1 MALRRPLGLL
11 PEGHAA
17 AIVGLL
23 QPQLAAA
30 AAASPEPQD
39 GERPREA
46 RRGGSNCGYKGLQM
60 MAAVVP
66 GGEEGLR
73 RAESVVRRMRVAA
86 FAVGE
91 VVAVRCNR
99 SKWHDAEVTR
109 VSEEGVRLWV
119 AAANAIVN
127 VPVQLISSH
136 LSKAR
141 HATATAKAQPAAG
154 AAGMGRS
161 AAPSPSIPIHHLDR
175 VVRSPVHAIR
185 PAHLSHRQLYRQVPT
200 DDGCQECGSPLR
212 RSSAAMSWECGH
224 RCHFACVEARWR
236 AGLTE
241 CPQCGGQSGGAEV
254 GAEGLY
260 RQLSSLSMASAS
272 SSGTAASPQDSN
284 GGHACASSSSSIS
297 ASFGTSSGTA
307 GGGGGIPRFHCICSH
322 ACPVTLLEEDPAEGR
337 LCCPHCQYNPWTSD
351 LHKACGASLTGS
363 TAVFPPMEAE
373 LGLRPVHEGSG
384 GSVHH
389 DWFRGATMVAT
400 ARWHADELVLGQHT
414 AQQAAATAD
423 GCDDF
428 LSRRLHSTRDQFQVS
443 PPALLSSPPGHPHI
457 GNLSSGESG
466 HHFSH
471 TNSTCSSLSS
481 VRSDLS
487 GEVLMSLATEMET
500 ARQHLCRR
508 QRLSRS
514 EGGSKASSIGS
525 GSPKAVLDYVHSP
538 DGDSAS
544 PDSVD
549 LGPGV
554 SRSQRPDSYNGGSS
568 GWGRHQPLPRTMSL
582 DGDLSL
588 LPGTVG
594 SAQRLAAVAAR
605 EMGICI
611 QQPAV
616 LAAEQAAELAAAT
629 MQPPTM
635 LPDWSAGGP
644 WISVIKEGRDVSEWR
659 RSSGPPFDG
668 AAQSQQRQRSTK

>member
-1 MALRRPLGLL
+1 M
-11 PEGHAA
+11 
-17 AIVGLL
+17 
-23 QPQLAAA
+23 
-30 AAASPEPQD
+30 
-39 GERPREA
+39 
-46 RRGGSNCGYKGLQM
+46 GLQM

-141 HATATAKAQPAAG
+141 HAATAAAAEAAPAAE

-161 AAPSPSIPIHHLDR
+161 ATPSPSIPIHHLDR
-175 VVRSPVHAIR
+175 VVRSPVHAVR

-224 RCHFACVEARWR
+224 RCHFACVEARWH

-241 CPQCGGQSGGAEV
+241 CPQCGGPSGGGEV
-254 GAEGLY
+254 GAGSLY
-260 RQLSSLSMASAS
+260 RQLSSLSIASAS
-272 SSGTAASPQDSN
+272 SSGTVASPQSSN
-284 GGHACASSSSSIS
+284 GGHACASNSSSIS
-297 ASFGTSSGTA
+297 ASFGTSFGTA
-307 GGGGGIPRFHCICSH
+307 GGGGIPRFHCICSH

-337 LCCPHCQYNPWTSD
+337 LCCPHCQYNPWTLD
-351 LHKACGASLTGS
+351 LQQACGASLTGS
-363 TAVFPPMEAE
+363 TAVSPPMEAE

-384 GSVHH
+384 SGVHH
-389 DWFRGATMVAT
+389 DWFRGAAMVAT
-400 ARWHADELVLGQHT
+400 ARWHADGLVLGQHT
-414 AQQAAATAD
+414 AQQAAAAAD
-423 GCDDF
+423 GFDDF
-428 LSRRLHSTRDQFQVS
+428 SSRRLHSTRDQFQLS
-443 PPALLSSPPGHPHI
+443 PPALLSSPPGYRHI
-457 GNLSSGESG
+457 GTVSSGESG

-500 ARQHLCRR
+500 ARQRLCRR

-554 SRSQRPDSYNGGSS
+554 SRSQPPDTYNNS
-568 GWGRHQPLPRTMSL
+568 GWRRHQPLPRTMSL

-588 LPGTVG
+588 LPGSVG
-594 SAQRLAAVAAR
+594 RAQTLAVVAAR
-605 EMGICI
+605 EMRICI

-616 LAAEQAAELAAAT
+616 LAAEQATELAAASI
-629 MQPPTM
+629 QPPTM

-644 WISVIKEGRDVSEWR
+644 WISIIKEGRDVSARR
-659 RSSGPPFDG
+659 RSSGPPLDG
-668 AAQSQQRQRSTK
+668 VAQSQQRQRSTK